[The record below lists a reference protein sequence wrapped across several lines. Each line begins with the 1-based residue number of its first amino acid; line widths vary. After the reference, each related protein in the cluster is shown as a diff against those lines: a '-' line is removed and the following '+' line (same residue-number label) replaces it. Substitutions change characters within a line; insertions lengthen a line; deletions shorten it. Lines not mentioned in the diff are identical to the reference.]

1 MRENSPEKYPTRMG
15 EYWTGGEHSIMLCL
29 LKEYKLPISEVAR
42 ILKRT
47 HGAISS
53 RMRLV
58 VLEYLFTK
66 NYTIN
71 MIVSKFNFE
80 YGFILRAIKTKE
92 KNYKNTLGAPY
103 KACSD
108 FAVKM
113 DIMEEEV
120 KKNKSKN

>member
-1 MRENSPEKYPTRMG
+1 MRENSPDKYPSRMG
-15 EYWTGGEHSIMLCL
+15 EHWTGGEHSIMLCL
-29 LKEYKLPISEVAR
+29 LKDYKLPISEVAR

-47 HGAISS
+47 HGSITS

-58 VLEYLFTK
+58 VLEYNYTK
-66 NYTIN
+66 NYTVN
-71 MIVSKFNFE
+71 QIVTKFNFE
-80 YGFILRAIKTKE
+80 YGFVVRAIKTKE
-92 KNYKNTLGAPY
+92 KSYKNTLGAPY